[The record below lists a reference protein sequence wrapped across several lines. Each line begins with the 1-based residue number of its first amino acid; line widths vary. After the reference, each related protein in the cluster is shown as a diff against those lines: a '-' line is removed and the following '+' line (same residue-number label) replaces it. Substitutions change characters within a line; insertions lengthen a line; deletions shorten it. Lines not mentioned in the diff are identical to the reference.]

1 MRKAYLL
8 PFVALLAACSNKKDQ
23 LPLKGERESVLLSFE
38 TIRVDSSLRGR
49 DVVVSSALENSAWAH
64 PSGIASHAQPPVLG
78 PVEPKLVWK
87 TSVGEGSGSQRRLL
101 SGPVAQE
108 GIVYTI
114 DAEGT
119 VTATSLENGDI
130 LWKTGTVPESGY
142 TQPFGGG
149 VCVEGDA
156 VYVATAHAEVLSLDA
171 KSGAIHWRH
180 HTSGPVRTAPTVKDG
195 RVFVVT
201 VSNTCE
207 AYGAQTGELLWT
219 HAGIIETAGLLGAA
233 SPAIAENVV
242 IAPYSSGEIYA
253 LRADNGFPLW
263 SESLTVSGRLDPLA
277 SLSHIKARPIIS
289 QGKVFITAHSGRL
302 AAIDLKS
309 GQLLW
314 HADFGGIRSP
324 ALSGGFLFVLTND
337 SKLVAVQ
344 QNDGRV
350 AWVQQLPRYVNE
362 KEAKEKILW
371 AGPIL
376 VNDQLLLSG
385 SNGKALFVNVKDGAR
400 TREFDLDGA
409 TTLSPIAV
417 QKTLLFLTDS
427 AKLTAYR

>member
-1 MRKAYLL
+1 MRKVYLL

-23 LPLKGERESVLLSFE
+23 IPLKGERESILLSFE

-49 DVVVSSALENSAWAH
+49 DVIVSAPLENSAWAH
-64 PSGIASHAQPPVLG
+64 PSGTASHAMPPVLG
-78 PVEPKLVWK
+78 PDEPKLAWK
-87 TSVGEGSGSQRRLL
+87 ASVGEGAGSQRRLL
-101 SGPVAQE
+101 SGPVAQD
-108 GIVYTI
+108 GIAYTI
-114 DAEGT
+114 DADGT
-119 VTATSLENGDI
+119 VVATSLENGEM
-130 LWKTGTVPESGY
+130 LWKTETIPESGY

-149 VCVEGDA
+149 VCAEEDA
-156 VYVATAHAEVLSLDA
+156 VYVATAHAEVLSLNA
-171 KSGAIHWRH
+171 KTGAIQWRH

-233 SPAIAENVV
+233 SPAVAENIV
-242 IAPYSSGEIYA
+242 IVPYSSGEIYA

-263 SESLTVSGRLDPLA
+263 SESLMVSGRLDPLA

-289 QGKVFITAHSGRL
+289 HGKVFITAHSGRM
-302 AAIDLKS
+302 AAINLKS
-309 GQLLW
+309 GQLMW

-324 ALSGGFLFVLTND
+324 AFSGGFLFVLTND
-337 SKLVAVQ
+337 NKLVAVQ

-350 AWVQQLPRYVNE
+350 AWVHQLPRYVNE

-376 VNDQLLLSG
+376 VNDKLLLSS
-385 SNGKALFVNVKDGAR
+385 SNGKALFVHVKDGSKAY
-400 TREFDLDGA
+400 EFDLEGE

-417 QKTLLFLTDS
+417 QKSLLFLTDS